1 MMYVLGILAVC
12 TLAAV
17 LLYAKKG
24 KQSRKATHLVSDEG
38 NPHTNHINKAY
49 QTGSLD
55 LMGNSMN
62 G

>member
-24 KQSRKATHLVSDEG
+24 KQSHEETHLIADEG
-38 NPHTNHINKAY
+38 NPHTNHVNKAY
-49 QTGSLD
+49 HTGSLD